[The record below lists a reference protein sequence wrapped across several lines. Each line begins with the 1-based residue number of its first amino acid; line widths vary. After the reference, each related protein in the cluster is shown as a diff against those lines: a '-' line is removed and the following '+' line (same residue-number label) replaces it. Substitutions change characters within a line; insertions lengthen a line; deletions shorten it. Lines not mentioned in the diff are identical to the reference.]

1 MSAARKI
8 LFSGPEGSANID
20 GLIESLRKTA
30 PGSLA
35 RLQESG
41 GRIHG
46 QAVTDDHYGS
56 EATANDCR
64 TTKIEKVQ

>member
-20 GLIESLRKTA
+20 GLIESLRKTSPA
-30 PGSLA
+30 TMA
-35 RLQESG
+35 RLEDSG

-46 QAVTDDHYGS
+46 EPVVKDYGMGD
-56 EATANDCR
+56 TNANASRITSQKKC
-64 TTKIEKVQ
+64 